1 MTRIASPAVFVVD
14 DDATLREAIRT
25 LLVSVGHYVETFSSV
40 EEFTLQRDKARAS
53 CLVLDVRL
61 PGISGLE
68 FQKLLY
74 AAGDPIPTIF
84 ISGHGDIPMA
94 VQAIKG
100 GGLEFLMKPFRD
112 QELLDAVQTALR
124 RDQERRESEHLLS
137 EVLERYSSLT
147 IREREIMA
155 LVVRG
160 QINKQIAAATNLSEV
175 TVKIHRGQV
184 MRKMNAASLPD
195 LVRMA
200 DKLEKA
206 SVCAR

>member
-1 MTRIASPAVFVVD
+1 MTRGASSAVFVVD

-124 RDQERRESEHLLS
+124 RDQERRESEQLLS
-137 EVLERYSSLT
+137 EVLERYTSLT
-147 IREREIMA
+147 VREREIMA

-200 DKLEKA
+200 DKFEKA
-206 SVCAR
+206 SVCPR